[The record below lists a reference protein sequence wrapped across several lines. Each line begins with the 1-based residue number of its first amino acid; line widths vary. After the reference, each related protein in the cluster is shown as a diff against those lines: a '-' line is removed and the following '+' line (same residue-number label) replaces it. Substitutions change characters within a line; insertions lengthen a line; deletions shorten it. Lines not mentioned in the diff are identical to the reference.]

1 MVENDISS
9 SIYAN
14 LNIHMRA
21 TIIASKGT
29 TQNYMNTPVTVTFYT
44 VYYKDLLV
52 IHTSDKS
59 LATLYA
65 NKLNTLDN
73 TLNTTE

>member
-1 MVENDISS
+1 MTVENDISS

-14 LNIHMRA
+14 LNTHMRA
-21 TIIASKGT
+21 TIVESKGT
-29 TQNYMNTPVTVTFYT
+29 TINYMNTRTTVMFYT
-44 VYYKDLLV
+44 VYYKSQLI

-65 NKLNTLDN
+65 NTLNNTNNTL
-73 TLNTTE
+73 